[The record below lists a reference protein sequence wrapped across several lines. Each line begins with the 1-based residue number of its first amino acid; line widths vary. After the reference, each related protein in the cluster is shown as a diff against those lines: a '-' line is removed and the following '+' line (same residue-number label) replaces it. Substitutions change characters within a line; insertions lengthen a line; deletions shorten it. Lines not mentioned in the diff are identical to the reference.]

1 MKYFEKIPKFSYET
15 TIGSFKISY
24 PYSYYE
30 FNYDSVRI
38 QDYSCDNKSTL
49 LEAAAIVYGDPNS
62 LWVFLLA
69 NQTINPF
76 TLLATNVE
84 KFQKDNKNKLSMEM
98 ISVSVPGVANN
109 IKPRSILVEA
119 QENSSADPAN
129 FGSTGGFDLD
139 GNFTIVE
146 AQNTYDK
153 KIKIKPVKQVN
164 PDDGWNIT
172 EISTDDLN
180 AFVFNK
186 TEGYQ
191 KSSDTYSTNEKIPY
205 VVEESFSEIK
215 PSSEKIQAKVE
226 KTKSSFIPL
235 SSTDY
240 SEEQSVILGSKN
252 IKSFLPTEL
261 NKVLANLTTVKYS

>member
-15 TIGSFKISY
+15 TIGSFTISY

-30 FNYDSVRI
+30 FNYDSIRI

-84 KFQKDNKNKLSMEM
+84 KFQKDNENKLSMEM
-98 ISVSVPGVANN
+98 ITVSVPGVANN

-119 QENSSADPAN
+119 QENSSADPSN
-129 FGSTGGFDLD
+129 FGSIGGFDLD

-146 AQNTYDK
+146 SQNTYDK
-153 KIKIKPVKQVN
+153 KVKIKPVKQITTN
-164 PDDGWNIT
+164 GWNIT
-172 EISTDDLN
+172 ETSSDDLN
-180 AFVFNK
+180 VFIFDK
-186 TEGYQ
+186 AQGYQ
-191 KSSDTYSTNEKIPY
+191 ESSDTYTTNEKVPY

-215 PSSEKIQAKVE
+215 ASAEILQAKVE
-226 KTKSSFIPL
+226 KIKSSFIPL
-235 SSTDY
+235 PSTDF
-240 SEEQSVILGSKN
+240 SEEQSIVLGSKD
-252 IKSFLPTEL
+252 IKSFLPNEL